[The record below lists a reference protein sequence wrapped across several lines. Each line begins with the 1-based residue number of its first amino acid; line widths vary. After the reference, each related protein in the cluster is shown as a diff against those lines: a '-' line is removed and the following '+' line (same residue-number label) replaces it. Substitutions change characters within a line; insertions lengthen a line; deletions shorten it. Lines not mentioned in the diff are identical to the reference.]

1 MMLAYNAW
9 CRDDQL
15 FDLREEFVNYFSIF
29 KKLFFI
35 LKFNFLSFFVG
46 LYAEMK
52 HGVQDQDIL
61 IEQQIATIVD
71 EYKMLEKK
79 STQIDVIILL

>member
-1 MMLAYNAW
+1 M
-9 CRDDQL
+9 
-15 FDLREEFVNYFSIF
+15 
-29 KKLFFI
+29 KL
-35 LKFNFLSFFVG
+35 NFLSFFVG

-61 IEQQIATIVD
+61 IEQQIAAIVE

-79 STQIDVIILL
+79 STQIDVIILLWILFRRVRAVEI

>member
-1 MMLAYNAW
+1 
-9 CRDDQL
+9 
-15 FDLREEFVNYFSIF
+15 
-29 KKLFFI
+29 
-35 LKFNFLSFFVG
+35 
-46 LYAEMK
+46 MK